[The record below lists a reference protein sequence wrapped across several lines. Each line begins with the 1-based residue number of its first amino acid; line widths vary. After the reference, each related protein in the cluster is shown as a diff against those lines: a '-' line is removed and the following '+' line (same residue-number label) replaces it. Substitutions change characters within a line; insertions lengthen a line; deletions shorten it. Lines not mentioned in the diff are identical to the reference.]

1 MLGPFAI
8 RRARVADLSSLTQIR
23 RNAILRLAS
32 ITMGDEGAK
41 NWADSA
47 SGDRVR
53 RAIEQHEVWL
63 SEQGDSPNGW
73 VEVHQDRIEGL
84 YVSPDSSRRGLGS
97 ALLSHAEDQIRCAGH
112 TTASLDASPNA
123 EAFYLRQGYH
133 LQGERSANGSSPMRK
148 PLGTRRLA
156 SGCS

>member
-1 MLGPFAI
+1 MLGPLAI
-8 RRARVADLSSLTQIR
+8 RRAQVANLPSLTQIR
-23 RNAILRLAS
+23 RNAILGLAS
-32 ITMGDEGAK
+32 IAMGDEGAK

-47 SGDRVR
+47 SADRVR

-84 YVSPDSSRRGLGS
+84 YVSPDSSGRGVGS
-97 ALLSHAEDQIRCAGH
+97 ALMSHAEDHIRCTGH

-123 EAFYLRQGYH
+123 AAFYLRRGYQ

-148 PLGTRRLA
+148 SLGTRRLA
-156 SGCS
+156 SGS